1 MDIVID
7 RSKYTPA
14 MWAKFGWHA
23 QDCLHIEGGPCLCGL
38 EEALEDEYWEEVHK
52 ILDDEVRE
60 EILAE
65 EAQQ

>member
-1 MDIVID
+1 
-7 RSKYTPA
+7 